1 MSADSDVSTIS
12 DGPLKPAA
20 SESLHAP
27 WLEAVMPHWLI
38 QAPVRRKIELKQAQ
52 TVFPHWY
59 TKATPAQRQVVNT
72 SYRMSFIAQAR
83 LDRSMSTFKDIDTF
97 ARPLLAQALKHRYQV
112 TVDLDNTLLCLRR
125 PIRAGMLGEEIGSF
139 EALTL
144 PMLQAALHNFES
156 DECAYGAFH
165 SSSGFATET
174 AVKGAFKA
182 VPVNVS
188 VRNYLNL
195 CRELDIGAKYQAYLT
210 TFFHPVDQAA
220 EAKLR
225 RHFIVSQKTAM
236 RAAAE
241 RALLTKDIQPEDHA
255 MILSV
260 INGERHPRIGDKQ
273 VWFQDLGLMRHRL
286 VGCVVFKIAQKY
298 RSPDAVILYVPNDP
312 EHPLKRYTGTQMQDT
327 FKRLLSARDTQQTNS
342 TAPTSYQRFFSQF
355 FPYEKRPYY
364 FSQFVKSADGAS
376 DWLSSPWRKI
386 LQTTLIFVEIW
397 KTSPKNEKMVPDT
410 DPYVA
415 VSLMPHLQ
423 VYPWARNNDLW
434 AYLYEK
440 HRDKVVNDARRH
452 AVPTADVDAKARDAK
467 LSGLL
472 QFGLLALNM
481 ASMFVPVLGEIMLV
495 VMTAQLLYETV
506 EGVIEWSEGDKHAAR
521 AHLVD
526 VAENLA
532 QIGVMAAAGAVFSR
546 VTAVKPEP
554 VLEDLHPVTLPNGE
568 RRLWKPTFNGYEQE
582 VMSGNWPQPDKLGQF
597 RVDGKTWM
605 RQGDKLYEQMFDRS
619 TGQWRLKHPTDSL
632 AYQPFLSHNGHGAWR
647 LSLEQPMAWDR
658 LTLLRRI
665 GHLTDGYS
673 DDTLLTL
680 ADISGISDDALRK
693 MHMDQLPPPPELRD
707 AMRLFD
713 ADAQARQMVEQLR
726 GARPIDEHYLYAV
739 PLITE
744 MPRWPSDRVL
754 EMTADPYGEG
764 APIRYG
770 AQITLP
776 GFSPKPPIR
785 LTRTQVLNGEMPTR
799 ILAALDEQEINY
811 LLGRKAAQ
819 LRPARPDEFSKQLAE
834 YAYTRQPAIF
844 DSLYRGSESLTA
856 PVRVLQRECPGLSD
870 EAAQDVIEHASA
882 QELARMDAA
891 GRSPLRMLEEARWHA
906 RHGRQTRAFAGLHSE
921 NLASADS
928 RRLALHALEQLPGWP
943 HSLRLEIR
951 EGSVTGTLLDSIG
964 EPMAPVR
971 RYLVKNGPFY
981 QAFNDHAEA
990 LSRVSR
996 VQDSFY
1002 SSLMHA
1008 LPEDTRSSIGL
1019 SGGSAHGELQQ
1030 KIIESA
1036 HLHRGEAARLLSPRE
1051 KWFKPPVRV
1060 GSRLQGYYA
1069 SGRGTGLNPSLESRI
1084 AHLYPDSRQ
1093 ARAFLAR
1100 QRGRSEAQIQI
1111 ELESRRQEWEALN
1124 VALERWQAAPSDSRT
1139 ATHRAQLAQTLREA
1153 WRNGPLEGQVAQA
1166 ARLTIH
1172 CDTTLPELGT
1182 SFPHVRELSITGI
1195 GMTDAHADGFLAAFP
1210 NVTDLR
1216 IGELRRYGQT
1226 PVARPLTTLPQ
1237 TVVRLPGLR
1246 RLRFSTDAPL
1256 LAESFARR
1264 LGALTSLEELRIDYS
1279 GFDSTTLHG
1288 LDLES
1293 LTRLRRLR
1301 IDAPHALWRW
1311 PAYVERLQQLRRLD
1325 LTHTLIETLPD
1336 SLYNGNERLW
1346 AGLSLDWSRVTP
1358 ATFRRAYEYVSR
1370 YSGPRGRLLDVHQ
1383 MVSEYCRAEL
1393 DTMAVVP
1400 DSADPLPQA
1409 FNAAWSIPSGR
1420 LAAIEQLRAEHEA
1433 IFAAFYPPSL
1443 RQGSRYAAPARRW
1456 STGANADILQALKS
1470 SWHGSIR
1477 QRYGLAAN
1485 VERFAFVEL
1494 PDATTRVELPSLPAG
1509 SFAHV
1514 RTLRL
1519 GGLNVSSG
1527 QARSF
1532 VRAFSHIET
1541 LELGG
1546 STFTE
1551 LPFAAQELPALR
1563 RLDVSGNRI
1572 TVTATV
1578 QRQLDALP
1586 HLVRLNLSNNP
1597 VGHLDAT
1604 ALSGLQALNL
1614 RSTDLQ
1620 AWPTGAESLP
1630 RLSWLDLRDN
1640 RIASLSPQA
1649 LAHPDALMRTNLSGN
1664 AFSAEGEAAFHAALQ
1679 RIEQQ
1684 RGLGEGTLAR
1694 FAAEPVPE
1702 YFPPLETGGSFSDL
1716 LLPLPQPAPI
1726 TPGSSGAS
1734 GHLQRLTVILNRDR
1748 AQRSLLVLQAR
1759 ALNDAQIDAQISEW
1773 HLSCEA
1779 LTRQLNDWLYT
1790 REVRTNTLLISA
1802 QVRSLVARRISET
1815 WLDTLTERPG
1825 SAGLELQLSGL
1836 QTGELPALVVQFPGV
1851 TTLDL
1856 SGAGITA
1863 RGSAG
1868 FLAGFPDLDTLF
1880 LGGNELGAVPAPVLR
1895 MRHLTRLEMQYCS
1908 LRSATS
1914 VYPLLGNA
1922 QLRTLDLSYNELRV
1936 FNPPDYGVIESLD
1949 LRYNQLSEWPDGV
1962 LRAPGLRELNLCG
1975 NEITDIP
1982 RALFADDHSGLIAGS
1997 DLSENRRLSLSAL
2010 QDLRRYSREH
2020 SAPYVLGMTRGQI
2033 EAMIER
2039 LVFGDLL
2046 GIPES
2051 GVAIDNAGSVVHD
2064 PHAQVF
2070 PAEDVFDPAN
2080 DVAPR
2085 SRDPWLADSDPQR
2098 VAQRTELWAQLAQEP
2113 NHERFFQLLRL
2124 LLDTQD
2130 YLQVRGE
2137 LRERV
2142 WRVMQAAAEN
2152 TELRQLLFEGAETH
2166 GTCPDGRIL
2175 TFSDMEVRVAVYH
2188 QLRDIPLNRM
2198 APRGRALL
2206 RLSRQ
2211 LFRLD
2216 RVETLAEAAALGMDR
2231 AEVRLKYRIGLTSGW
2246 GDGVD
2251 LPGQPASMTYD
2262 VPLSDELL
2270 EYTRASI
2277 LEAEAT
2283 DALSLSMAER
2293 DYWITYLQDLHP
2305 QEMAALEAAVDERR
2319 QQLWDQLNQRFARNE
2334 LNTAQY
2340 NLELNRL
2347 GKAMDVLRTQ
2357 KRAELTRRVINELQN
2372 FAAESEQPG
2381 RLSPASGS

>member
-1 MSADSDVSTIS
+1 MSTDSDVSTVTER
-12 DGPLKPAA
+12 PLKPAA

-27 WLEAVMPHWLI
+27 WLESVMPNWLI
-38 QAPVRRKIELKQAQ
+38 QAPVHRKTELKQAQ
-52 TVFPHWY
+52 TVFPRWY
-59 TKATPAQRQVVNT
+59 TQATPAQRQVVNT
-72 SYRMSFIAQAR
+72 SYRMSFIAQTR
-83 LDRSMSTFKDIDTF
+83 LDRSMSTFKDIETF

-112 TVDLDNTLLCLRR
+112 AVDLDNTLLCLRR
-125 PIRAGMLGEEIGSF
+125 PIRAGILGEEIGSF

-165 SSSGFATET
+165 SSSGFATAT
-174 AVKGAFKA
+174 AVKGALKA

-195 CRELDIGAKYQAYLT
+195 CRELDIGARYQAYLT
-210 TFFHPVDQAA
+210 RFFHPVDPAA

-225 RHFIVSQKTAM
+225 RHFIASQKTAM

-255 MILSV
+255 MILAV
-260 INGERHPRIGDKQ
+260 INGERHPRIGGKQ

-298 RSPDAVILYVPNDP
+298 GPVDAVILYVPNDP

-327 FKRLLSARDTQQTNS
+327 FKRLLSARDAQQADS

-355 FPYEKRPYY
+355 FPYEKRAYY

-397 KTSPKNEKMVPDT
+397 KTSPKYQKMVPDT

-440 HRDKVVNDARRH
+440 HRDKLINDARGH
-452 AVPTADVDAKARDAK
+452 AVPTADVDAKAHDAK

-506 EGVIEWSEGDKHAAR
+506 EGVIEWGEGDKHAAR

-532 QIGVMAAAGAVFSR
+532 QIGAMAAAGATFNR

-554 VLEDLHPVTLPNGE
+554 VIEDLHPVTLPDGK
-568 RRLWKPTFNGYEQE
+568 RRLWRPTLRGYEQAL
-582 VMSGNWPQPDKLGQF
+582 MPGKLSRPDAAGQY
-597 RVDGKTWM
+597 RVAGTTWM
-605 RQGDKLYEQMFDRS
+605 RHGGRLYEQTFDRS
-619 TGQWRLKHPTDSL
+619 SGHWRLKHPTDSL
-632 AYQPFLSHNGHGAWR
+632 AYQPLLSHNGHGAWR

-673 DDTLLTL
+673 DDTLLAL
-680 ADISGISDDALRK
+680 ADISGISDGALRK
-693 MHMDQLPPPPELRD
+693 MHLNQLPPPPELRD

-726 GARPIDEHYLYAV
+726 GARPIDEHYLYAI
-739 PLITE
+739 PLVTE
-744 MPRWPSDRVL
+744 MPRWPADRVL
-754 EMTADPYGEG
+754 EMTADPHG
-764 APIRYG
+764 AGPSIRYG
-770 AQITLP
+770 AQNTLP
-776 GFSPKPPIR
+776 GLGHKPAIS
-785 LTRTQVLNGEMPTR
+785 LTRSQVLNGEMPAR
-799 ILAALDEQEINY
+799 ILAALQEQEINY
-811 LLGRKAAQ
+811 LLGRTAAQ
-819 LRPARPDEFSKQLAE
+819 FRPARPDEFGKQLAE
-834 YAYTRQPAIF
+834 FAYTRQRAIF
-844 DSLYRGSESLTA
+844 DSLYRGTESPSA
-856 PVRVLQRECPGLSD
+856 PVRLLQRECPGLSD
-870 EAAQDVIEHASA
+870 VAAQDVIEHASTH
-882 QELARMDAA
+882 ELARMDAT
-891 GRSPLRMLEEARWHA
+891 GRSPMRMLEEARWHV
-906 RHGRQTRAFAGLHSE
+906 RHGRQARAFAGLHSE

-928 RRLALHALEQLPGWP
+928 RRLALHALEQLSGWP
-943 HSLRLEIR
+943 HSLRVEIR

-981 QAFNDHAEA
+981 QAFNDHAQA
-990 LSRVSR
+990 LNRVSR

-1019 SGGSAHGELQQ
+1019 SVGNAHGELQQ

-1036 HLHRGEAARLLSPRE
+1036 HLHRAEAARLLSPAA
-1051 KWFKPPVRV
+1051 KWFKPPVSV
-1060 GSRLQGYYA
+1060 GARLLGYYA

-1084 AHLYPDSRQ
+1084 AHLYPESRQ

-1100 QRGRSEAQIQI
+1100 QHGQSEAQIQL
-1111 ELESRRQEWEALN
+1111 ELESRRQDWDALN

-1139 ATHRAQLAQTLREA
+1139 ATHRAQLAQTLRET
-1153 WRNGPLEGQVAQA
+1153 WRNGPLEGQAAEA

-1172 CDTTLPELGT
+1172 CDTSLPELSTG
-1182 SFPHVRELSITGI
+1182 FPHVRELAITGI
-1195 GMTDAHADGFLAAFP
+1195 GITDANADGFLAAFP
-1210 NVTDLR
+1210 NVTDLWL
-1216 IGELRRYGQT
+1216 GELRRYGQT
-1226 PVARPLTTLPQ
+1226 PVTRPLTTLPEA
-1237 TVVRLPGLR
+1237 VERLPGLR

-1264 LGALTSLEELRIDYS
+1264 LGGLTSLEELRIDYH

-1288 LDLES
+1288 LDLQS

-1336 SLYNGNERLW
+1336 SLYSGHERLW

-1358 ATFRRAYEYVSR
+1358 ATFRRAYEFVSR
-1370 YSGPRGRLLDVHQ
+1370 HSGPRGHLLDVHQ
-1383 MVSEYCRAEL
+1383 MVSDYCRAEL
-1393 DTMAVVP
+1393 DSMAVAP

-1409 FNAAWSIPSGR
+1409 FNAAWSTPSAR
-1420 LAAIEQLRAEHEA
+1420 VAAIEQLRAEHEA
-1433 IFAAFYPPSL
+1433 IFAAFYPPSP

-1456 STGANADILQALKS
+1456 STGASADLLHTLKS
-1470 SWHGSIR
+1470 SWHGAIR
-1477 QRYGLAAN
+1477 QRYGLSAD
-1485 VERFAFVEL
+1485 VERFSFVEL
-1494 PDATTRVELPSLPAG
+1494 PGATTGVELPSLPAG

-1519 GGLNVSSG
+1519 GGLNVPSG
-1527 QARSF
+1527 QARDF
-1532 VRAFSHIET
+1532 IRAFSHIET

-1546 STFTE
+1546 CMFTE
-1551 LPFAAQELPALR
+1551 LPFAAQALPALR

-1572 TVTATV
+1572 TVTAMV
-1578 QRQLDALP
+1578 QRQLNALP
-1586 HLVRLNLSNNP
+1586 QLVRLNLSHNP
-1597 VGHLDAT
+1597 LGRLDAT
-1604 ALSGLQALNL
+1604 ALSGLEALNL
-1614 RSTDLQ
+1614 RSTDLL
-1620 AWPTGAESLP
+1620 AWPTGAETLP

-1664 AFSAEGEAAFHAALQ
+1664 AFSADGEAAFHAALQ

-1684 RGLGEGTLAR
+1684 RGLGQGTLSR

-1702 YFPPLETGGSFSDL
+1702 HFPPLETGGSFSDL
-1716 LLPLPQPAPI
+1716 LLPLPQPAPV
-1726 TPGSSGAS
+1726 SSGAS
-1734 GHLQRLTVILNRDR
+1734 GHLQRLAVILNRER
-1748 AQRSLLVLQAR
+1748 AQRSLLVLRTR
-1759 ALNDAQIDAQISEW
+1759 ALNDAQIDAQISQW

-1790 REVRTNTLLISA
+1790 REVRTNTVLVSA

-1815 WLDTLTERPG
+1815 WRDTLTRHPG
-1825 SAGLELQLSGL
+1825 GDGLELELAGL

-1868 FLAGFPDLDTLF
+1868 FLDGFPDLETLY
-1880 LGGNELGAVPAPVLR
+1880 LSGNELGSVPAPVLH
-1895 MRHLTRLEMQYCS
+1895 MRHLTRLDMQYCS

-1914 VYPLLGNA
+1914 VYPLLGNSR
-1922 QLRTLDLSYNELRV
+1922 LRTLDLSYNELRV

-1962 LRAPGLRELNLCG
+1962 LRAPGLQAVNLSG
-1975 NEITDIP
+1975 NAIAEIPT
-1982 RALFADDHSGLIAGS
+1982 ALFDGDHSGLIAGS
-1997 DLSENRRLSLSAL
+1997 DLSENRNLSLSAL
-2010 QDLRRYSREH
+2010 QDLRRYSRERAIPH
-2020 SAPYVLGMTRGQI
+2020 VLGMTRAQI
-2033 EAMIER
+2033 ETMINR
-2039 LVFGDLL
+2039 QVFGDLF
-2046 GIPES
+2046 GTPEDGAPTDHAG
-2051 GVAIDNAGSVVHD
+2051 GVVDD

-2070 PAEDVFDPAN
+2070 PAEKVFDPAY

-2085 SRDPWLADSDPQR
+2085 SRDPWLVDSDPQW
-2098 VAQRTELWAQLAQEP
+2098 VARRTELWAQLAQEP

-2130 YLQVRGE
+2130 YRQVRGD
-2137 LRERV
+2137 LTQRV
-2142 WRVMQAAAEN
+2142 WRVMEAAEEN
-2152 TELRQLLFEGAETH
+2152 TELRQLLFQGAETH

-2175 TFSDMEVRVAVYH
+2175 TFSDLEVRVAVYH

-2198 APRGRALL
+2198 ASRGRALL

-2216 RVETLAEAAALGMDR
+2216 RVETLAEAAGLGMDR
-2231 AEVRLKYRIGLTSGW
+2231 AEVRLKYRIGLTGGW

-2251 LPGQPASMTYD
+2251 LPGQPASMIYD

-2277 LEAEAT
+2277 LEAEGT
-2283 DALSLSMAER
+2283 DALSVSMAER
-2293 DYWITYLQDLHP
+2293 DYWISYLQDLHP
-2305 QEMAALEAAVDERR
+2305 QEMAAVDVAVDERR
-2319 QQLWDQLNQRFARNE
+2319 QQLWDQLNQRLARNE
-2334 LNTAQY
+2334 LSSEEY
-2340 NLELNRL
+2340 DLELNRL
-2347 GKAMDVLRTQ
+2347 GKAMDMLRTQ
-2357 KRAELTRRVINELQN
+2357 KRAELTRRVISELSS

-2381 RLSPASGS
+2381 RLPPTSGS